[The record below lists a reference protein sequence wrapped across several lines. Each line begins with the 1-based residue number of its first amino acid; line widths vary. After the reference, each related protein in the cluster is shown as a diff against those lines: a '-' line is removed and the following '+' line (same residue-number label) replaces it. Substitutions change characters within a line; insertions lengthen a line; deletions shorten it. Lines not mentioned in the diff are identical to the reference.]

1 MKKQHN
7 LIEVGVILFSN
18 TYVHNFD
25 WNKKSNEVS
34 KWVLLK
40 LHIICEGQK
49 ISEANRLVFYSYKST
64 NILFWFCPSFIGQN
78 RKNTFSLF
86 LEEMKT
92 LSSTSSWN
100 SQFKI
105 HGLICKWADRKLWY
119 CKKVPLFCWFDSFFG
134 ARAEICQILWGFCLE
149 ILKLNDL

>member
-1 MKKQHN
+1 MQSVPAEIKKRVWLKKQHH
-7 LIEVGVILFSN
+7 LIEVGDILFSN

-25 WNKKSNEVS
+25 WKKKSIEVS

-64 NILFWFCPSFIGQN
+64 NILFWFCPSFIGQK
-78 RKNTFSLF
+78 RKNTFVLF

-105 HGLICKWADRKLWY
+105 HGLISKWADRKL
-119 CKKVPLFCWFDSFFG
+119 
-134 ARAEICQILWGFCLE
+134 
-149 ILKLNDL
+149 